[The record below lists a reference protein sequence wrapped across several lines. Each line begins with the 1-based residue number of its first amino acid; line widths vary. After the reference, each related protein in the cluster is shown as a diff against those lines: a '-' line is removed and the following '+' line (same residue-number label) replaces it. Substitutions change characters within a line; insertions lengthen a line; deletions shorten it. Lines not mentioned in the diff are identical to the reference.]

1 MVNSSSG
8 IALPQKIRALLWTI
22 GLISIVSYLF
32 YNSWFGLLAMPIC
45 FFLINKRMKKQ
56 EAEKQRSLIARQFM
70 DAMQMIGNCLLS
82 GYSMENA
89 WREAEKE
96 FVGLYGENA
105 PMAKELHQMNQ
116 SLDLNIPAEQILE
129 DFARRTDIEDIRNF
143 SEVFSYAKKSG
154 GDMVR
159 IIGTTTY
166 HIRAKLEVGRE
177 LEIMVASKK
186 LEQNIMNV
194 VPIFIM
200 AYLRFSS
207 PGYLDPLYGNP
218 VGVVFMSTCLGVY
231 AAAFCLSEKI
241 MKIQV

>member
-1 MVNSSSG
+1 MDDNRSRLPLPEKLK
-8 IALPQKIRALLWTI
+8 ALFLSA
-22 GLISIVSYLF
+22 GLTGIVSYLF
-32 YNSWFGLLAMPIC
+32 YNSWLGLLAMPMC
-45 FFLINKRMKKQ
+45 FSFIYKHWKRQ
-56 EAEKQRSLIARQFM
+56 ETERQQSLIARQFM

-89 WREAEKE
+89 WKEAERE
-96 FVGLYGENA
+96 FVSLYGGDA
-105 PMAKELHQMNQ
+105 PMAEELHRMNQ
-116 SLDLNIPAEQILE
+116 SVGLNVPPEQVLE
-129 DFARRTDIEDIRNF
+129 DFARRTEVEDIRNF

-166 HIRAKLEVGRE
+166 HIRAKLEVAKE

-194 VPIFIM
+194 VPVFIL

-207 PGYLDPLYGNP
+207 PGYLDPLYGNL
-218 VGVVFMSTCLGVY
+218 VGAAFMSACLAVY
-231 AAAFCLSEKI
+231 AVAFYLSEKI